1 MVKGLAMNKWVAFY
15 TNDGADDQD
24 ESDWAIFDTQAA
36 AVSLAMRWVHLR
48 DEFGYR
54 VGVELVDCPDK
65 WLQIQLQDDYTNT
78 TEDDEYFW
86 PIPNWG
92 K

>member
-1 MVKGLAMNKWVAFY
+1 MQKWIAFY
-15 TNDGADDQD
+15 TNDGADGCDD
-24 ESDWAIFDTQAA
+24 SNWGVFDTQGE
-36 AVSLAMRWVHLR
+36 AVKLAEHYAQLG

-54 VGVELVDCPDK
+54 VGVELVECPEK
-65 WLQIQLQDDYTNT
+65 WLQIQLENNYDGT

-92 K
+92 A